1 MTSIDAKIKAQ
12 ILVEALPYIQQY
24 AGEIVVIK
32 YGGNAMINEELK
44 EAVIKDVVL
53 LNLIGIKVVLVHGG
67 GPEISEMLDKV
78 GKESQFVNGLRCTD
92 DETMDIVQMVLCG
105 KVNKN
110 LVSLLRKAGGRGVG
124 LAGVDG
130 SLFEAVRRDAEHG
143 NVGNIV
149 RVNPDIV
156 LDVLEKGYIPVVSSI
171 AAGIDQTMNY
181 NINADFAAEKLAIA
195 LHAKKFILLTD
206 VKGLMR
212 DFSDEDSLIRE
223 VKVSQV
229 PGLMKEGVIQQV
241 GKPMELYDHPKNQFV
256 AGFIGSPQMNFFD
269 VTVENNVVTFADGN
283 KITLPE
289 NVLQLLKGH
298 EGSMTLGIRG
308 EDIKTED
315 RYLEQYRE
323 NIQHAVITD
332 TEVMGNE
339 NNLYF
344 QFGGTQAVARVSKYE
359 VAQVGD
365 TIDFVFM
372 PEKLHF
378 FDKETGINYT
388 EE

>member
-143 NVGNIV
+143 
-149 RVNPDIV
+149 
-156 LDVLEKGYIPVVSSI
+156 L
-171 AAGIDQTMNY
+171 
-181 NINADFAAEKLAIA
+181 
-195 LHAKKFILLTD
+195 
-206 VKGLMR
+206 
-212 DFSDEDSLIRE
+212 SLIHISEPTR
-223 VKVSQV
+223 
-229 PGLMKEGVIQQV
+229 P
-241 GKPMELYDHPKNQFV
+241 
-256 AGFIGSPQMNFFD
+256 
-269 VTVENNVVTFADGN
+269 
-283 KITLPE
+283 
-289 NVLQLLKGH
+289 
-298 EGSMTLGIRG
+298 
-308 EDIKTED
+308 
-315 RYLEQYRE
+315 
-323 NIQHAVITD
+323 
-332 TEVMGNE
+332 
-339 NNLYF
+339 
-344 QFGGTQAVARVSKYE
+344 
-359 VAQVGD
+359 
-365 TIDFVFM
+365 
-372 PEKLHF
+372 
-378 FDKETGINYT
+378 
-388 EE
+388 